1 MEDDEAQNN
10 LDDTNTDEM
19 IQNMEENEEESQN
32 NFEDTVVDNKNHQF
46 SSIQDENS
54 IPKFG
59 YKRCNIC
66 NLDYSMGEQFKN
78 HSAQCETYFHMV
90 EVDTEMSIYKC
101 KFCHSLYR

>member
-10 LDDTNTDEM
+10 LNDDDTNTDEM
-19 IQNMEENEEESQN
+19 IQNMEEESQN
-32 NFEDTVVDNKNHQF
+32 NFEDTVVDNKDHQL

-59 YKRCNIC
+59 YKRCDIC